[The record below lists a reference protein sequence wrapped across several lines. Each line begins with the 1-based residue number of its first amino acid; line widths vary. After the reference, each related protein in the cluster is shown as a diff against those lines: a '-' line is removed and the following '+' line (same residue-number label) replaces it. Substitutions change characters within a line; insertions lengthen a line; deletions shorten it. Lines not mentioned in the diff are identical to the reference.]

1 MKELTVRQT
10 EVLEFIKN
18 YRTSHSYSPST
29 RDVAAHFSM
38 SVRGA
43 YDHIRALCKKGHISA
58 DRHRSRSLCIIQDS
72 GTLVKIPLVG
82 NVAAGLPLLAEE
94 NMEGFISIPET
105 SIGKGTH
112 FALHVKGDSM
122 KDAGILNGDIAIILK
137 QATAENGNIV
147 AAQINGEAITL
158 KRFFLEKNRI
168 RLQAENQAYPPIY
181 AQNVKVVGRLV
192 QIMRNYD

>member
-1 MKELTVRQT
+1 MKALTLRQT
-10 EVLEFIKN
+10 EVLEFIKK
-18 YRTSHSYSPST
+18 YRASHSYSPST

-43 YDHIRALCKKGHISA
+43 YDHIRALCKKGYITAES
-58 DRHRSRSLCIIQDS
+58 HRSRSIGIAQNS
-72 GTLVKIPLVG
+72 ETLIKIPLLG
-82 NVAAGLPLLAEE
+82 NVAAGIPLLAEE
-94 NMEGFISIPET
+94 NFEGFVNIPEN

-137 QATAENGNIV
+137 QETAENGNIV
-147 AAQINGEAITL
+147 VAQINNEAITL

-192 QIMRNYD
+192 QIMRSYD